1 MMTNL
6 LKDMLPDAPREANVL
21 ITAAGAGVPTALQG
35 YLAQGMDVGTATQLA
50 AGTLAERTAL
60 TADACAWATS
70 SLATALLPLAVP
82 PQASVPAGTAP
93 RGTAPLPGSDHPTM
107 APYAQGPGPV
117 AYGPGAV
124 AYGSGAVADGPA
136 ATLAAGRDRA
146 AGVSLLAAA
155 FAAAGALATILA
167 CAFSI
172 VHFYNSDGT
181 YASSE
186 SLFSLSS
193 HGAAWNWIGLVVA
206 AALSVVAAL
215 LLVASRTPWVRA
227 GAAGVVGAFGI
238 AVIFI
243 FAAYQFTLGPVS
255 DGNGPAGA
263 EKLGGFGGLLLLVAG
278 VLGFVAAAR
287 GDRAVAPAARGP
299 ARRSLR
305 RARRRRRHSLRAVIY
320 HIATAP
326 DWALAQ
332 RDGQYTTSTRDRTL
346 AEEGF
351 IHASTAGQ
359 VAPVANA
366 YYRGVPDLVVLV
378 IDPGRV
384 GPEIRYELVPGSDAP
399 YPHIYGPLNT
409 DAVVGTR
416 PLDPGPDGEFTFTA

>member
-1 MMTNL
+1 MASAPWDPRSEALNALRTIAADPQYGAEALSSAPMMTNL

-93 RGTAPLPGSDHPTM
+93 LPGSDRPTM
-107 APYAQGPGPV
+107 APYAQEP
-117 AYGPGAV
+117 GPGAYGSGTV
-124 AYGSGAVADGPA
+124 AYGSGAVADGPP

-193 HGAAWNWIGLVVA
+193 RGAAWNWVGLVVA

-255 DGNGPAGA
+255 DGSGPAGG
-263 EKLGGFGGLLLLVAG
+263 EKLGIFGGLLLLVAG

-287 GDRAVAPAARGP
+287 GDRAVTPAGTPGVSPAGAPGVTP
-299 ARRSLR
+299 AG
-305 RARRRRRHSLRAVIY
+305 
-320 HIATAP
+320 AP
-326 DWALAQ
+326 
-332 RDGQYTTSTRDRTL
+332 GQPTS
-346 AEEGF
+346 
-351 IHASTAGQ
+351 
-359 VAPVANA
+359 
-366 YYRGVPDLVVLV
+366 
-378 IDPGRV
+378 
-384 GPEIRYELVPGSDAP
+384 
-399 YPHIYGPLNT
+399 
-409 DAVVGTR
+409 
-416 PLDPGPDGEFTFTA
+416 